1 MRAFYGPG
9 VGFTADFT
17 HSRHGSKKM
26 TNDKFLMT
34 NKNITVTDFA

>member
-17 HSRHGSKKM
+17 HSRHGKKV
-26 TNDKFLMT
+26 KSLSGLSSLSSG
-34 NKNITVTDFA
+34 